1 MTDCNLSQ
9 EAIEAAHGD
18 GAFQAECF
26 VQSLHDHG
34 AAMGEREA
42 EIAFFDT
49 VNDLIAECARTEF
62 DIMTMKR
69 MEGFLTRIGAR
80 LWQFVS
86 REGEA

>member
-1 MTDCNLSQ
+1 MTDRTFNQ
-9 EAIEAAHGD
+9 ESIEAAYQD
-18 GAFQAECF
+18 GVFLAACF
-26 VQSLHDHG
+26 VQSLNDHG

-42 EIAFFDT
+42 AIAFFDT
-49 VNDLIAECARTEF
+49 VNDLIAECAGTEF
-62 DIMTMKR
+62 DLLTMKR